1 MEVCRTVLLVCQPVV
16 TWIWAPEVV
25 RLRNSR
31 LLAHGVILW
40 LINVILVRLQSRSD
54 FEPETATG
62 WIITAD
68 SSAAH
73 AFNSY
78 FASPAFVAC
87 ATWSTGFEA
96 LREAHRSLGS
106 QVVLRLLA
114 FPLLG
119 LFTRQRCWGLLAG
132 HWGGFVFL
140 YCFFLIPQACF
151 FPAAYSLLVLT
162 QRLVLTNLLY
172 SLSTSFTK
180 KTWGWVVVCWPLNV
194 LLSPGVH
201 SQPWASVS
209 LDLPV
214 PVRLCS
220 SHWVQTGAEV
230 STSSRPCSP
239 RSAVGDL
246 TWPSLGAGGGR
257 VRCVKGCTGQ
267 SAAG

>member
-1 MEVCRTVLLVCQPVV
+1 MQHTPLIPTLPAQPSLPVQLEARGLSPQRSSQEP
-16 TWIWAPEVV
+16 WQPGCSAPACV
-25 RLRNSR
+25 S
-31 LLAHGVILW
+31 
-40 LINVILVRLQSRSD
+40 
-54 FEPETATG
+54 TAG
-62 WIITAD
+62 
-68 SSAAH
+68 
-73 AFNSY
+73 AFHQ
-78 FASPAFVAC
+78 A
-87 ATWSTGFEA
+87 E
-96 LREAHRSLGS
+96 
-106 QVVLRLLA
+106 VLRA
-114 FPLLG
+114 FSRPLRW
-119 LFTRQRCWGLLAG
+119 FCF
-132 HWGGFVFL
+132 FVF
-140 YCFFLIPQACF
+140 FFLIPQACF

-230 STSSRPCSP
+230 STSSCPCSP